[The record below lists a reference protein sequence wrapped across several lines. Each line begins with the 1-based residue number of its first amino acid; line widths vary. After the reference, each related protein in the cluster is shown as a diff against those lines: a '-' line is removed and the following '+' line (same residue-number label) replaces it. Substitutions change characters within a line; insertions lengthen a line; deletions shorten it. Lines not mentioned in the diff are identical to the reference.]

1 VSGELKTKQLRWAW
15 RVDGIARQ
23 HRDSGSVGM
32 SRLASRRTA
41 LLVAVIELVMVALVT
56 VIGSAAH
63 HRGDNDAA
71 VPWLASCLGVGL
83 LVSYKRPRH
92 PMGWMLLGV
101 SGFLL
106 LSGIGAT
113 YSILDYGQHHGHLPF
128 GGVAVLIEPSWAP
141 AIALTV
147 LCVLLYPD
155 GKLPSARWRWP
166 LRWLVCV
173 GAAWQV
179 GAFVIA
185 ASTLLT
191 SRIRLD
197 SAGDLQQLNNPSGM
211 WAWWGITQT
220 LFFLTVAGLTLA
232 WVIGQVVGYRRLT
245 GDRRIQQKWLLA
257 GASVCVLSLVLEI
270 PQEISLHPG
279 HVAVV
284 LSDLSIFGLA
294 ALPIAI
300 GVGIL
305 KYRLY
310 EIDRIISRTVSYS
323 IVTALLA
330 GTFVGLV
337 VLTTDVLPFSSSV
350 GVAASTLAAAAL
362 FNPLRLRVQRAV
374 DRRFNRARY
383 DAEATVAAFA
393 QRLRDAVDLDTVSA
407 DLLATVKRAVEPVHA
422 TVWIRQTSPFEETPN
437 ARVERISV

>member
-1 VSGELKTKQLRWAW
+1 
-15 RVDGIARQ
+15 
-23 HRDSGSVGM
+23 M
-32 SRLASRRTA
+32 
-41 LLVAVIELVMVALVT
+41 
-56 VIGSAAH
+56 
-63 HRGDNDAA
+63 
-71 VPWLASCLGVGL
+71 
-83 LVSYKRPRH
+83 
-92 PMGWMLLGV
+92 
-101 SGFLL
+101 
-106 LSGIGAT
+106 
-113 YSILDYGQHHGHLPF
+113 
-128 GGVAVLIEPSWAP
+128 
-141 AIALTV
+141 
-147 LCVLLYPD
+147 
-155 GKLPSARWRWP
+155 
-166 LRWLVCV
+166 
-173 GAAWQV
+173 
-179 GAFVIA
+179 
-185 ASTLLT
+185 
-191 SRIRLD
+191 
-197 SAGDLQQLNNPSGM
+197 
-211 WAWWGITQT
+211 
-220 LFFLTVAGLTLA
+220 
-232 WVIGQVVGYRRLT
+232 
-245 GDRRIQQKWLLA
+245 
-257 GASVCVLSLVLEI
+257 LEI

-407 DLLATVKRAVEPVHA
+407 DLLATVKRAVEPAHA

>member
-1 VSGELKTKQLRWAW
+1 
-15 RVDGIARQ
+15 
-23 HRDSGSVGM
+23 
-32 SRLASRRTA
+32 
-41 LLVAVIELVMVALVT
+41 MVALVT
-56 VIGSAAH
+56 IVGSAAH

-113 YSILDYGQHHGHLPF
+113 YSILDYSQHHGHLPF

-155 GKLPSARWRWP
+155 GKPPSARWRWP

-173 GAAWQV
+173 GATWQV

-197 SAGDLQQLNNPSGM
+197 SAGDLQQLNNPSGT
-211 WAWWGITQT
+211 WAWWGIAQT
-220 LFFLTVAGLTLA
+220 LFFLTVAALTLA
-232 WVIGQVVGYRRLT
+232 WVIGQVVGYPRLT

-257 GASVCVLSLVLEI
+257 GASVCVLTKPRAGNSARDLVASRPPSGRAQRPFHFRPRGASDRDRSGHPQVPAVRDRPDHLADGVVFDRDCGCWRGRSLAWWSSR
-270 PQEISLHPG
+270 PTCSRSRPRSAWRHRRSLRPRCSTHCASG
-279 HVAVV
+279 FNAR
-284 LSDLSIFGLA
+284 S
-294 ALPIAI
+294 
-300 GVGIL
+300 
-305 KYRLY
+305 
-310 EIDRIISRTVSYS
+310 T
-323 IVTALLA
+323 
-330 GTFVGLV
+330 
-337 VLTTDVLPFSSSV
+337 
-350 GVAASTLAAAAL
+350 AASTGRATTPRRRWPRSPSGCAMRSISTPSAPICSRRCSARW
-362 FNPLRLRVQRAV
+362 NRPTRPSGSGRPHHSRRL
-374 DRRFNRARY
+374 
-383 DAEATVAAFA
+383 
-393 QRLRDAVDLDTVSA
+393 
-407 DLLATVKRAVEPVHA
+407 
-422 TVWIRQTSPFEETPN
+422 QTPG
-437 ARVERISV
+437 